1 MTAPANPMRIG
12 ELLVGTFRFI
22 RAYPAATL
30 GIGALLATV
39 DSVVSGVVLN
49 GVVMQR
55 GGIQGF
61 LSRAGE
67 PLTEATLA
75 DLGADLAAA
84 LPWLITTLI
93 VSFLVQLAAT
103 GIMTMAVVR
112 SRRELAVEPA
122 ELWRA
127 VPWGRL
133 LAINAA
139 ILALIVFVALIPVA
153 TALVLGV
160 PWLLTVAVA
169 GVITVAVAVTTALA
183 VPAAVDEQCGAIA
196 AIRRSVVL
204 VRGGWWHTAAALLV
218 ANFLWSTAG
227 SLVAAPVGAI
237 AGGLAGGSRSAT
249 GQALSDL
256 LAGITTGAI
265 ALPGIAIMTTLIFFA
280 RRERSDQ

>member
-75 DLGADLAAA
+75 NLGADLAAA

-133 LAINAA
+133 LAINAV
-139 ILALIVFVALIPVA
+139 ILALIVFVALVPVA
-153 TALVLGV
+153 IALVLGV
-160 PWLLTVAVA
+160 PWLLTAAVA

-196 AIRRSVVL
+196 AIRRSVEL
-204 VRGGWWHTAAALLV
+204 VRGGWWQTAAALLV

-280 RRERSDQ
+280 RRERFGQ